1 MLEMPIPP
9 TRSQGV
15 SRLLDELNTTRLS
28 LTAEEVSGERRARLL
43 GQVAEYA
50 LVSLVVLVIAG
61 IEVGRWYFKTP
72 PQPILVCA
80 FALGVTGYALLRVWM
95 ILPQLR
101 VLARERE
108 ARYLMKGVVER
119 LCAKGFM
126 LFEGVTG
133 SRGFSLG
140 SVLVGPTGVFCL
152 IPRFLPRGRDLTEVV
167 EQVDDER
174 LKIGDREVLADP
186 MDQARRA
193 VAGLYELLA
202 AEGLETVPVRPVVVF
217 PGWTVRQTAGIEEP
231 EVLATGDQGLED
243 LIRHYEAKLEP
254 RLMIAVGQLLEK
266 FSQPG
271 NSSALR
277 TQGA

>member
-1 MLEMPIPP
+1 MSLPP
-9 TRSQGV
+9 PQSSSVSQ
-15 SRLLDELNTTRLS
+15 LLAELNATPITVFDESRS
-28 LTAEEVSGERRARLL
+28 LERRSGLIARI
-43 GQVAEYA
+43 AEYL
-50 LVSLVVLVIAG
+50 LVSLIVGVIAG

-72 PQPILVCA
+72 PQPMLVCA

-266 FSQPG
+266 FSRPG

-277 TQGA
+277 AQGA